1 MTQQREGILR
11 IIQSSGQHLTAEQ
24 IFLAA
29 KQELPSLAIGT
40 VYNNLNALCA
50 DGTITRVQI
59 SRQME
64 LEAGQPDAAMRRSLF
79 LSGGT
84 ADQLYLAVRLAI
96 CRLLLPGGAPIVL
109 DDALVMFDDE
119 RLQLALDLLR
129 REAAGRQ
136 IFLFTCQSREKA
148 LEKQL

>member
-1 MTQQREGILR
+1 MQQASEIFAA
-11 IIQSSGQHLTAEQ
+11 LTGGRYA
-24 IFLAA
+24 
-29 KQELPSLAIGT
+29 
-40 VYNNLNALCA
+40 
-50 DGTITRVQI
+50 RVHVD
-59 SRQME
+59 RQMN
-64 LEAGQPDAAMRRSLF
+64 LEAGAQDAAMRRLLS

-96 CRLLLPGGAPIVL
+96 CRLLLPEGAPIVL

-136 IFLFTCQSREKA
+136 IFLFTCQSREAA
-148 LEKQL
+148 LDKQR

>member
-1 MTQQREGILR
+1 M
-11 IIQSSGQHLTAEQ
+11 
-24 IFLAA
+24 
-29 KQELPSLAIGT
+29 
-40 VYNNLNALCA
+40 
-50 DGTITRVQI
+50 
-59 SRQME
+59 
-64 LEAGQPDAAMRRSLF
+64 
-79 LSGGT
+79 
-84 ADQLYLAVRLAI
+84 RLAI
-96 CRLLLPGGAPIVL
+96 CRLLLPEGAPIVL